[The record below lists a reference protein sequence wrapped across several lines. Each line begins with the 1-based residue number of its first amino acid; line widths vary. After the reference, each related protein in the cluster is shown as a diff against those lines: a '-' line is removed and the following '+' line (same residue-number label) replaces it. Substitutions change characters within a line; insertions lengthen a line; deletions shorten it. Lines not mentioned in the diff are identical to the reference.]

1 MYQKIIEWDKIK
13 TQVNQLK
20 DKRIVFTNGCF
31 DLIHRGHVEYLYKAK
46 ELGDILWVG
55 LNSDSSVRKL
65 KGSKRPI
72 QTEEDRAIILAAFY
86 FVDFV
91 TIFSQDTPI
100 ELIQL
105 IQPSIHV
112 KGGDYTPSKLPE
124 STVVE
129 SYGGKVVILPF
140 VPGKSTTQIVK
151 KLEKS

>member
-105 IQPSIHV
+105 IQPFIHV
-112 KGGDYTPSKLPE
+112 KGGDYTPSQLPE
-124 STVVE
+124 ATVVE

>member
-112 KGGDYTPSKLPE
+112 KGGDYTPSQLPE
-124 STVVE
+124 STIVE
-129 SYGGKVVILPF
+129 AYGGKVVILPF